1 MSPKVKSLFKGLK
14 YISQIF
20 VYKEQEM
27 EIGHPT
33 DVRHIAHIGFASDSI
48 HAPSWMSQFK
58 SASDITPASL
68 NGFTSASLND
78 FDYKQPRRWQSV
90 SSSTNSIDGLRP
102 DLPKPSKKKKR
113 KKVIASSSVTSI
125 CSSSSSFS
133 AASKELVET
142 PKHLPV
148 ACEEV
153 IPEMPN
159 QLQAV
164 ISEPVC
170 V

>member
-1 MSPKVKSLFKGLK
+1 MTPKVKGLFKGLK

-33 DVRHIAHIGFASDSI
+33 DVRHIAHIGFDSDSM
-48 HAPSWMSQFK
+48 HAPSWMSKYK

-68 NGFTSASLND
+68 NGFNSASLND
-78 FDYKQPRRWQSV
+78 LEFKQPRRWQSV
-90 SSSTNSIDGLRP
+90 SSSGNSIESSCP
-102 DLPKPSKKKKR
+102 EIPKPLKKKKR
-113 KKVIASSSVTSI
+113 KKVLVPSPVTSI
-125 CSSSSSFS
+125 YSSRSSFPKTS
-133 AASKELVET
+133 EEPVET
-142 PKHLPV
+142 QNHLPV
-148 ACEEV
+148 TYEEV

-159 QLQAV
+159 QLQPL
-164 ISEPVC
+164 ISEPLC